1 MFLLILLISV
11 CTHKITKIKILKN
24 IKTYKN
30 VKYKIQK
37 SREVLARRE
46 RDELIP
52 PSYLS
57 FFHYTILFLLCYTYS
72 QQMKIK
78 VLYVPV
84 TFIVLVYAAF
94 SVYHIIQESNLLENE
109 RIRLR
114 VCINIKQLYFQS
126 IYLIYYIFILL
137 FLFWFTLDML
147 PSSFNFIILLK
158 HQ

>member
-1 MFLLILLISV
+1 M
-11 CTHKITKIKILKN
+11 
-24 IKTYKN
+24 
-30 VKYKIQK
+30 
-37 SREVLARRE
+37 LARRRE

-126 IYLIYYIFILL
+126 IYLIYCIFILL
-137 FLFWFTLDML
+137 FCFGLHLIFHHLHLTL
-147 PSSFNFIILLK
+147 SSYSNINNDNTSINI
-158 HQ
+158 